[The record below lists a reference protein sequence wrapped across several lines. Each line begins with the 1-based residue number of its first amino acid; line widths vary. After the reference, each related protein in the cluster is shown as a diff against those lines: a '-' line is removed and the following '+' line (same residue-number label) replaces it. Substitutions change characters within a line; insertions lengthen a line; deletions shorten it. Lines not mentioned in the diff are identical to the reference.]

1 MKPDG
6 MIKYAALIPEPH
18 AARGFWLLD
27 LGSNQIDKQGL
38 ASLSQVDLLVCL
50 DAKEFLT
57 QTDISLKPDL
67 KILCLSTVKK
77 LLAKDHNSPLEVPE
91 LANADEALAWVT
103 NALEKAFLEI
113 ERRHIGPLVQLE
125 CQVIPVLVAM
135 ERAGLPFQ
143 KEQWLSQLGVI
154 EEELERVKR
163 ALEPYFVKDDGFLL
177 FGPEAIDLNQVSV
190 VKECLEKIVGHKL
203 SGTSSSVLKN
213 IDHEAAKLL
222 IRYRELGRMLNTYGE
237 NFLPKIVNNRLHGTF
252 VAIASA
258 SGRST
263 CVNPNLQALP
273 GDEAFQACIEP
284 DAPNHL
290 LYFDYGGF
298 ELRILAAL
306 SQDQELCQI
315 FNDDRDIHSV
325 VAEAIFNTEV
335 SSEKNAHLRAQ
346 AKVLNFGIIYG
357 MGEKALAQQLA
368 TSQAKAQALM
378 NNYFKRFARVK
389 EFLDGLQHQVKSRGY
404 VETALGRRAY
414 LNGQDQ
420 ENLSHLLRV
429 ARNIPVQGT
438 GAEIAKLAM
447 CRVFRSFREQNLDA
461 RLVNMVHDEIVVEC
475 HRSQVD
481 VVKAVVLEQM
491 SEAFNA
497 ILPGIKAA
505 VSVSSAF

>member
-1 MKPDG
+1 MNLGP
-6 MIKYAALIPEPH
+6 IKYAALIPEPNAPERH
-18 AARGFWLLD
+18 WLLD
-27 LGSNQIDKQGL
+27 LDRHQKGEQSL
-38 ASLSQVDLLVCL
+38 ASLSQVEMLVCL
-50 DAKEFLT
+50 DAKEFLS
-57 QTDISLKPDL
+57 QSLHELKPNL
-67 KILCLSTVKK
+67 KLLCLSTLKK
-77 LLAKDHNSPLEVPE
+77 LLAKDHNSQLEIPE
-91 LANADEALAWVT
+91 LANPEEALEWVDKV
-103 NALEKAFLEI
+103 LKKAFDEI
-113 ERRHIGPLVQLE
+113 ERRGIGPLVQLE
-125 CQVIPVLVAM
+125 CQLISVLVAM

-143 KEQWLSQLGVI
+143 KEKWLTQLGAI
-154 EEELERVKR
+154 EEELEQVKR

-177 FGPEAIDLNQVSV
+177 FGPEAIDLNQVSI
-190 VKECLEKIVGHKL
+190 VKERLEKIVGHKL

-213 IDHEAAKLL
+213 IDHEAARLL

-263 CVNPNLQALP
+263 CLNPNLQALP

-346 AKVLNFGIIYG
+346 AKILNFGIIYG

-368 TSQAKAQALM
+368 TSQAKAQVLM

-389 EFLDGLQHQVKSRGY
+389 EFLDGLEGQVKSRGY

-438 GAEIAKLAM
+438 GAEVAKLAM
-447 CRVFRSFREQNLDA
+447 CRVFKSFRELNLDA

-475 HRSQVD
+475 HQSQVG
-481 VVKAVVLEQM
+481 VVKDLVLKQM

-505 VSVSSAF
+505 VSVSAAF